1 MTTLSVC
8 LGYLVVLASLSAQGV
23 GGSTVYVSNLGDN
36 SDGSSWEKAYT
47 TIQAALNAVPDDKGK
62 YRIVVR
68 PDTYVEAN
76 LFPAHKGA
84 AGAYNELIGDYDGA
98 LGSGTAGWVV
108 IDSGD
113 PGKGFKSYDWW
124 STIRAYQQGWSKE
137 HKDPTFSSIGWDRW
151 RLSRIYASGSD
162 AGLFWDCTENIE
174 PFTVVVEDCVGI
186 GRAFGGGVGSCLSR
200 TEEPIVFRRCHLWA
214 LDWWG
219 DTAAAYVRIENKEMP
234 DRPDVYFEDCVMTS
248 PQCSLKGGNF
258 GFHTFMRIKLSRCK
272 LITLNFSQ
280 PVGTPT
286 DGIIQSVEQGKY
298 LHVELEDTTLM
309 GYKVFGV
316 RVNKET
322 ANEIGYTTKGSVLAY
337 VQFQQD
343 VPKGIHRL
351 GAWPVNVF
359 QDLMPPMPPAP
370 PARPKTEDKTV
381 VKRDMCEVSPVVWQ
395 GKPCLMECVRP
406 ASGGTAKDYYLL
418 LRDGDSGA
426 ELAKFAEGYSL
437 ACAFVHDTV
446 FYAFASRFEDNNW
459 NDVTKFKSADLKT
472 WEQKVVIKQESNEHL
487 FNSSVCKGP
496 NGFVMAYET
505 KDPAYPAFTIKF
517 AESKDLDTWTKR
529 TETPFGTDRYT
540 ACPCI
545 RYANGHYYL
554 MYLEHRTPRWFFE
567 EYIARSTD
575 LVSWELSAMNPML
588 TVEDIKEGI
597 NASDVDVVEFG
608 GKSYIYYAVGDQLT
622 WMNIERVTY
631 PGSLADYLEGWFK
644 K

>member
-1 MTTLSVC
+1 MTTVSVC
-8 LGYLVVLASLSAQGV
+8 LIILASLSAQGDS
-23 GGSTVYVSNLGDN
+23 GSTIHVSKLGDN
-36 SDGSSWEKAYT
+36 SDGSSWAKAYT
-47 TIQAALNAVPDDKGK
+47 TIQGALNAVPDDQGK
-62 YRIVVR
+62 HRIVVR
-68 PDTYVEAN
+68 PDTYMEAN

-84 AGAYNELIGDYDGA
+84 AGAYNELIGDYDGS
-98 LGSGTAGWVV
+98 LGSGTKGWVV

-113 PGKGFKSYDWW
+113 AEKGFKSYDWW
-124 STIRAYQQGWSKE
+124 STIKAYKQGWSKE
-137 HKDPTFSSIGWDRW
+137 HTDATFSSIGWDRW
-151 RLSRIYASGSD
+151 RLSRIYSTGAD
-162 AGLFWDCTENIE
+162 AGLFWDCTDNIE

-258 GFHTFMRIKLSRCK
+258 GFHTYMRINVNRCK

-280 PVGTPT
+280 PAGTPT

-298 LHVELEDTTLM
+298 LHVDLEDTTLM

-322 ANEIGYTTKGSVLAY
+322 ANEIGYSAKGSVLAY
-337 VQFQQD
+337 VQFQQE

-351 GAWPVNVF
+351 GSWPVDVF
-359 QDLMPPMPPAP
+359 QDLMPPIPENP
-370 PARPKTEDKTV
+370 RPKMEEKTL
-381 VKRDMCEVSPVVWQ
+381 VKRDMCEVSPVIWQ
-395 GKPCLMECVRP
+395 GRPCLMECVRP
-406 ASGGTAKDYYLL
+406 ASGGTAKDYYLVL
-418 LRDGDSGA
+418 HDGDNGA
-426 ELAKFAEGYSL
+426 ELARFAEGYSL
-437 ACAFVHDTV
+437 ACAFVHDNTL
-446 FYAFASRFEDNNW
+446 YAFAARFEDNNW
-459 NDVTKFKSADLKT
+459 NDVTLFKSVDLKS
-472 WEQKVVIKQESNEHL
+472 WEHKVVIRQDEKEHL
-487 FNSSVCKGP
+487 FNSSVCEGP

-505 KDPAYPAFTIKF
+505 NDPAYPAFTIKF
-517 AESKDLDTWTKR
+517 AESTDLDTWTKR
-529 TETPFGTDRYT
+529 SDAIFGTDRYT

-545 RYANGHYYL
+545 RYANGQYYL

-567 EYIARSTD
+567 EYIARSTN
-575 LVSWELSAMNPML
+575 LVSWELSMRNPIL

-608 GKSYIYYAVGDQLT
+608 GKSHIYYAVGDQLT
-622 WMNIERVTY
+622 WMNIQRITY
-631 PGSLADYLEGWFK
+631 PGPLAEYLERWF
-644 K
+644 

>member
-1 MTTLSVC
+1 MTMLSVC
-8 LGYLVVLASLSAQGV
+8 LGYLVVLASLSAQGI
-23 GGSTVYVSNLGDN
+23 GGSTVYVSKLGDN

-47 TIQAALNAVPDDKGK
+47 TIQAALNAVPDDTGK
-62 YRIVVR
+62 YRNFVR
-68 PDTYVEAN
+68 PDTYIEAN
-76 LFPAHKGA
+76 LFPAHRGA
-84 AGAYNELIGDYDGA
+84 AGAYNELIGDYDGS

-124 STIRAYQQGWSKE
+124 STIRAYKQGWSKE
-137 HKDPTFSSIGWDRW
+137 HTEPTFSSIGWDRW
-151 RLSRIYASGSD
+151 RLSRIYTSGSD
-162 AGLFWDCTENIE
+162 AGLFWDCTDNIE

-200 TEEPIVFRRCHLWA
+200 TDEPIVFRRCHLWA

-258 GFHTFMRIKLSRCK
+258 GFHTFMRIKLNRCK

-298 LHVELEDTTLM
+298 LHVDLEDTTLM

-316 RVNKET
+316 RVNKDT

-337 VQFQQD
+337 VQFQQE

-351 GAWPVNVF
+351 GSWPVNVF

-370 PARPKTEDKTV
+370 ARPQTGDKTLV
-381 VKRDMCEVSPVVWQ
+381 MRDMCEVSPVVWQ
-395 GKPCLMECVRP
+395 GKLCLMECFRP
-406 ASGGTAKDYYLL
+406 ASGGTSKDYYLI
-418 LRDGDSGA
+418 LRDVDSGT

-437 ACAFVHDTV
+437 ACAFTHDNV

-459 NDVTKFKSADLKT
+459 NDVTMFKSSDLKT

-487 FNSSVCKGP
+487 FNSSVCEGP

-505 KDPAYPAFTIKF
+505 NDPAYPAFTIKF
-517 AESKDLDTWTKR
+517 AESKDLDAWTKR
-529 TETPFGTDRYT
+529 TDTPFGTDRYT

-575 LVSWELSAMNPML
+575 LVSWELSTMNPIL

-631 PGSLADYLEGWFK
+631 PGPLADYFEAWFK